1 MQTEQ
6 IRIISC
12 RCGSTEELPI
22 DEQRWHAMYFT
33 WLSNVEDEA
42 LYKCM
47 QCSKTTHSYSIE
59 EELSPHGQ
67 QESKNCYCN
76 LCENDF
82 EPTQGASPK
91 SHSELWLCFDCHL
104 E

>member
-1 MQTEQ
+1 MPTEQ

-22 DEQRWHAMYFT
+22 GEQRWHAMYFT

-42 LYKCM
+42 LYKCL

-59 EELSPHGQ
+59 EELSLH
-67 QESKNCYCN
+67 ESLAYCN

-91 SHSELWLCFDCHL
+91 SHSELWLCFDCNL

>member
-1 MQTEQ
+1 MPTEQ

-22 DEQRWHAMYFT
+22 DEQRWHAIYFT

-42 LYKCM
+42 LYKCL

-59 EELSPHGQ
+59 EVKEEPLA
-67 QESKNCYCN
+67 YCN

-91 SHSELWLCFDCHL
+91 GHPELWLCFDCNL

>member
-1 MQTEQ
+1 MPTEH

-12 RCGSTEELPI
+12 RCGSIEELPV

-33 WLSNVEDEA
+33 WLSNVEREA
-42 LYKCM
+42 LYKCLI
-47 QCSKTTHSYSIE
+47 CSETTHSYSIVE
-59 EELSPHGQ
+59 CSPH
-67 QESKNCYCN
+67 ESLAYCN

-82 EPTQGASPK
+82 SPTQGASPK
-91 SHSELWLCFDCHL
+91 AHPELWLCFDCNL